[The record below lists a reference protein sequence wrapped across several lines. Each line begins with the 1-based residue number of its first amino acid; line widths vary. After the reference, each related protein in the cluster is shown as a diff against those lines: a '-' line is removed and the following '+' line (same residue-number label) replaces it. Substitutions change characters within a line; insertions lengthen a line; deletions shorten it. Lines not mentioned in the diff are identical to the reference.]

1 MGGNEPDEEMK
12 YCAELKCKANLKE
25 EGALSVYCDICESLY
40 CNKCMNVP
48 TKKLFD
54 MITNCKNIKMACDKC
69 LKFSFTNLCKNK
81 IKEETLTEQLKSL
94 QKDID
99 GIKGM
104 ERNIE
109 KELNETLSYSK
120 VLKQNIEEIKVE
132 NLNGDAKVN
141 DQELE
146 KVGDIIRDKINEDMQ
161 IKVKNEAIERS
172 LIIQGIAEDSIK
184 NYDKRITNEMQK
196 LEHLITDGMKLSM
209 PKIEKL
215 QRIGKFNEENGQRNR
230 AIRVIFTDKFDRDKI
245 LRNKSNLRQADDKYK
260 NCYINKDLTLNEKK
274 EYEIKLN
281 EAKEL
286 NKKDENKDKFFVVRG
301 RPSKWEIIE
310 KVRRADH

>member
-1 MGGNEPDEEMK
+1 
-12 YCAELKCKANLKE
+12 
-25 EGALSVYCDICESLY
+25 
-40 CNKCMNVP
+40 
-48 TKKLFD
+48 
-54 MITNCKNIKMACDKC
+54 MACDKC

-120 VLKQNIEEIKVE
+120 VLKQNIEEIKVK

-196 LEHLITDGMKLSM
+196 LEHLITNGMKISM

-215 QRIGKFNEENGQRNR
+215 QRIEKFNEKMDKETEQSELSLLINLTE
-230 AIRVIFTDKFDRDKI
+230 IRFSETSQTLDKLMINTKIVI
-245 LRNKSNLRQADDKYK
+245 S
-260 NCYINKDLTLNEKK
+260 
-274 EYEIKLN
+274 
-281 EAKEL
+281 
-286 NKKDENKDKFFVVRG
+286 
-301 RPSKWEIIE
+301 
-310 KVRRADH
+310 RRI